1 MRGSTFYGPVTGK
14 SESPRAAPSPTA
26 LSALPAAPAVFTG
39 REDEVAELLG
49 ALDPGVG
56 GGSESVVI
64 SAVSGLGGVGK
75 TALALSVAHEAR
87 GRGWFSGGALF
98 VDLRGYDDVPMT
110 ADQAVLALLR
120 TLGVE
125 DADLPP
131 TPDEQYA
138 RYRGELGSREPV
150 LILLDNASDPAQIV
164 PLLPGEGGGHRVL
177 ITSREVQD
185 SLPVRQ
191 FRVAGLTP
199 GASRDLVDRQLRQY
213 DPGDRRVAEEPE
225 AVRRLARLCG
235 HLPLALLIVSALLRR
250 RRQRPVSTLV
260 DELRAAE
267 DRVRALRA
275 KGVDQYGKEL
285 SMWPVFDVMYAR
297 LEPELARVFRLL
309 GQAPG
314 SDIGIGSATSLTA
327 LPPEKLRSLL
337 DDLAAASL
345 VTPSPNG
352 GRWQMHDLVRLY
364 AQAVAA
370 GTPEL
375 EEEVISARRSLLFYY
390 AQGAWAAKFTI
401 KGERDDEVPDL
412 FDGSLARALS
422 WCDSERTGLVT
433 VALWTRS
440 NDPVQTRFALALA
453 IGLESYLNH
462 DRAYSEWATVAR
474 AACAAARSL
483 EDPEDEAEAWDSLGR
498 ALYGLRRF
506 EEALDSYGHA
516 VRIYAELGDRDGQ
529 AQSWNN
535 LGLVLRELR
544 RSEEAVDAY
553 TCSLNLFIE
562 LGNHHA
568 AATARGN
575 LGTFLADQGQLDEA
589 HTCLTQAL
597 EIHRKVGDLLGEA
610 GARCNL
616 GAVLLR
622 IGRAEEAHV
631 HLTHSLGLCAEVGD
645 WHGRARA
652 WNNLGT
658 VLLTLGYPNEAV
670 AAHTRARD
678 WYAALDDSH
687 SEALAS
693 LNLGS
698 TLLDLNRI
706 EAALEAA
713 RRARDLY
720 EACDDWFGVGD
731 ALTNIGAAHSAQLLL
746 QEAADARIAA
756 AHAYDRSG
764 ATEEAAT
771 ARRRAQAW

>member
-14 SESPRAAPSPTA
+14 SESPGAAPSPTA
-26 LSALPAAPAVFTG
+26 LSTLPAAPAVFTG

-64 SAVSGLGGVGK
+64 SAVAGLGGVGK
-75 TALALSVAHEAR
+75 TALALCVAHAAR

-98 VDLRGYDDVPMT
+98 VDLRGYDEVPVT

-120 TLGVE
+120 ALGVG

-131 TPDEQYA
+131 TADEQYA
-138 RYRGELGSREPV
+138 RYRAELSSRDPV
-150 LILLDNASDPAQIV
+150 LIVLDNASDPAQIA

-177 ITSREVQD
+177 VTSREVQD

-191 FRVAGLTP
+191 FRVDGLTP
-199 GASRDLVDRQLRQY
+199 DASRELVDRSLRRY
-213 DPGDRRVAEEPE
+213 DPGDRRVADEPE
-225 AVRRLARLCG
+225 AVRQLAELCG
-235 HLPLALLIVSALLRR
+235 HLPLALVIVSSSLRR
-250 RRQRPVSTLV
+250 RGQRSIATLV
-260 DELRAAE
+260 GELRAAG
-267 DRVRALRA
+267 DPLQALRA

-285 SMWPVFDVMYAR
+285 RLRPVFDVTYAR

-309 GQAPG
+309 GQAPS
-314 SDIGIGSATSLTA
+314 SDIGLGPATSLTA
-327 LPPEKLRSLL
+327 LPPEKLRPLL

-345 VTPSPNG
+345 ISPSPG
-352 GRWQMHDLVRLY
+352 GERWQMHDLVRLY

-375 EEEVISARRSLLFYY
+375 EEEVMSARRSLLIYY

-401 KGERDDEVPDL
+401 IGASDDEVPDL
-412 FDGSLARALS
+412 FHGSLVQALS
-422 WCDSERTGLVT
+422 WCDSERTGLVAA
-433 VALWTRS
+433 ALWTES
-440 NDPVQTRFALALA
+440 DDPVQTRFALTLA

-462 DRAYSEWATVAR
+462 HRAYSEWATVAR

-483 EDPEDEAEAWDSLGR
+483 GDPEDEAEPWDSLGR

-506 EEALDSYGHA
+506 EEALAPYSHA
-516 VRIYAELGDRDGQ
+516 VRIYAELGDKHGQ

-535 LGLVLRELR
+535 LGLALRGLR
-544 RSEEAVDAY
+544 RSEEAIDAY
-553 TCSLNLFIE
+553 TRSLDLFIE
-562 LGNHHA
+562 LGDLHA
-568 AATARGN
+568 AASARGN
-575 LGTFLADQGQLDEA
+575 IGTLLADRGQLSEA
-589 HTCLTQAL
+589 QTCFTQAL
-597 EIHRKVGDLLGEA
+597 EIHRKVGDLQGEA

-616 GAVLLR
+616 GTLLFQ
-622 IGRAEEAHV
+622 IGRAEEAHA
-631 HLTHSLGLCAEVGD
+631 HLTLALGLCAELGNG
-645 WHGRARA
+645 HGRAQA
-652 WNNLGT
+652 WNNLGS
-658 VLLTLGYPNEAV
+658 VLLSLGHLDEAV

-693 LNLGS
+693 FNLAS
-698 TLLDLNRI
+698 TLLDLDRI
-706 EAALEAA
+706 EEGLEAA

-720 EACDDWFGVGD
+720 EGCDDWFGVGD

-746 QEAADARIAA
+746 REAADAWISAA
-756 AHAYDRSG
+756 DAYDRSG
-764 ATEEAAT
+764 ATEEAAD
-771 ARRRAQAW
+771 ARRRAQE

>member
-1 MRGSTFYGPVTGK
+1 MTGK

-75 TALALSVAHEAR
+75 TALALCVAHEAR

-98 VDLRGYDDVPMT
+98 VDLRGYDDVPVT

-120 TLGVE
+120 ALGVG
-125 DADLPP
+125 DTDLPP
-131 TPDEQYA
+131 TADEQYA
-138 RYRGELGSREPV
+138 RYRGELSSREPV
-150 LILLDNASDPAQIV
+150 LIVLDNASDPAQIV

-177 ITSREVQD
+177 VTSREVQD

-191 FRVAGLTP
+191 FRVDGLSP
-199 GASRDLVDRQLRQY
+199 DASRDLIERSLRLS
-213 DPGDRRVAEEPE
+213 DPGDRRVADEPE
-225 AVRRLARLCG
+225 AVRQLAELCG

-260 DELRAAE
+260 GELRTAE

-285 SMWPVFDVMYAR
+285 SLRPVFDVMYAR
-297 LEPELARVFRLL
+297 MEPELARVFRLL

-314 SDIGIGSATSLTA
+314 SDIGLGPATSLTV
-327 LPPEKLRSLL
+327 LPPEKLRPLL

-345 VTPSPNG
+345 VTPSPGG

-375 EEEVISARRSLLFYY
+375 EEEAKSARRSLLFYY

-401 KGERDDEVPDL
+401 RGERDDEVPDL
-412 FDGSLARALS
+412 FDGSLVRALS

-433 VALWTRS
+433 AALWTES
-440 NDPVQTRFALALA
+440 DDPVQTRCALGLA

-462 DRAYSEWATVAR
+462 HRAYSEWATVAR
-474 AACAAARSL
+474 AACVAAHRL

-516 VRIYAELGDRDGQ
+516 VRIYAELGDKDGQ

-535 LGLVLRELR
+535 LGIALRELR

-553 TCSLNLFIE
+553 THSLNLFIE
-562 LGNHHA
+562 LDNHHA
-568 AATARGN
+568 AAAALSN
-575 LGTFLADQGQLDEA
+575 IGTLLADRGQLGEA
-589 HTCLTQAL
+589 HACLTEAL
-597 EIHRKVGDLLGEA
+597 EIHCKVGDLQGEA
-610 GARCNL
+610 GTWCNL
-616 GAVLLR
+616 GVVLLHLD
-622 IGRAEEAHV
+622 RAEEAHS
-631 HLTHSLGLCAEVGD
+631 HLTHALGLCAELGN
-645 WHGRARA
+645 WHGRAQA
-652 WNNLGT
+652 WNNLGR
-658 VLLTLGYPNEAV
+658 VLLSLGRLNEAI

-693 LNLGS
+693 LNLAC
-698 TLLDLNRI
+698 TLLDLDRN
-706 EAALEAA
+706 EEGLEAA

-746 QEAADARIAA
+746 REAADAWIRA

-764 ATEEAAT
+764 AAEEAAS
-771 ARRRAQAW
+771 ARRRVQA